1 MMTYIEEMLSYIND
15 IDDTIMEYELEVTN
29 ALVDSYQK
37 ALTIMENYNGD
48 SITDFSIFQ
57 EGFILEA
64 DENDKSNFTFRQT
77 DADGNKESIVK
88 SVLYAIPRLIKF
100 LIDCIKK
107 KMNKNSVE
115 KLENNVTA
123 INDMTDGEKEICDN
137 AIANASTTVNTNSQE
152 SSNNN
157 NEVSFNKKEIIDIV
171 HGIEKE
177 RRKSERIRKVGKFV
191 AKTAAIAG
199 AGAIAYNQR
208 DNIAN
213 VTKKGVNKVKDKA
226 VNAVSDKIQQVSNKI
241 TNTANDKI
249 QQVGDK
255 ITNAVQPAVDAL
267 EKSAEKVQEA
277 ARICVNF
284 AHKAIESIKR
294 FIKTILNYI
303 PGFKIKKDPSII
315 NEEDINYNAARDQ
328 LTVPLSHS
336 KLCNWIKQ
344 CNTFMKYVDRYVT
357 TGAPYPN
364 GIEFNK
370 SFRDN
375 AKAHLESATQNDCK
389 YTLNDYVKSQ
399 KQLVMVLNT
408 SLNTCENLLNTINQK
423 ASKSKSVIDS
433 ETAKDLQMICNIQ
446 TNLIQSC
453 TCINQYVEL
462 VRDMSDDVKNAMVE

>member
-1 MMTYIEEMLSYIND
+1 MTYIEEMISYINN

-88 SVLYAIPRLIKF
+88 SVLYAIPRLIKL

-107 KMNKNSVE
+107 KMNNHSVE

-137 AIANASTTVNTNSQE
+137 AIANASATINTNSQE

-157 NEVSFNKKEIIDIV
+157 EVSINKKEITDIACAID
-171 HGIEKE
+171 KE
-177 RRKSERIRKVGKFV
+177 RRRSIRIGKVGKFV
-191 AKTAAIAG
+191 AKTAVVAG

-213 VTKKGVNKVKDKA
+213 AAKKGANKVKDKV
-226 VNAVSDKIQQVSNKI
+226 VNA
-241 TNTANDKI
+241 ANDKI
-249 QQVGDK
+249 QQVSDK

-277 ARICVNF
+277 AKICVNF

-294 FIKTILNYI
+294 FIKTILSYI
-303 PGFKIKKDPSII
+303 PGLKRDPSII

-328 LTVPLSHS
+328 LTIPLSHS

-344 CNTFMKYVDRYVT
+344 CDKFMKYVNRYVT
-357 TGAPYPN
+357 TGTPYPD

-370 SFRDN
+370 SFR
-375 AKAHLESATQNDCK
+375 AASKAHLESATQNDCK
-389 YTLNDYVKSQ
+389 YTLNEYVESQ
-399 KQLVMVLNT
+399 KQLVTVLNT

-462 VRDMSDDVKNAMVE
+462 VRDMSDNVKNAMVD

>member
-157 NEVSFNKKEIIDIV
+157 NEDSFNKKGIIDIL
-171 HGIEKE
+171 HGIDKE
-177 RRKSERIRKVGKFV
+177 RRNSARIRKVGKFV

-226 VNAVSDKIQQVSNKI
+226 VNAV
-241 TNTANDKI
+241 NDKI
-249 QQVGDK
+249 RQVSDK

-294 FIKTILNYI
+294 FIKTILSYI
-303 PGFKIKKDPSII
+303 PGLKRDPSII

-328 LTVPLSHS
+328 LTIPLSHS

-344 CNTFMKYVDRYVT
+344 CDKFMKYVNRYVT
-357 TGAPYPN
+357 TGTPYPD

-370 SFRDN
+370 SFR
-375 AKAHLESATQNDCK
+375 AASKAHLESATQNDCK
-389 YTLNDYVKSQ
+389 YTLNEYVESQ

-453 TCINQYVEL
+453 ACINQYVEL

>member
-88 SVLYAIPRLIKF
+88 SVLYAIPRLIKL

-107 KMNKNSVE
+107 KMNNHSVE

-157 NEVSFNKKEIIDIV
+157 NEDSSNKKEIIDIL
-171 HGIEKE
+171 HGIDKE
-177 RRKSERIRKVGKFV
+177 RRKSARIRKVGKFV

-213 VTKKGVNKVKDKA
+213 ATKKGVNKVKDKA
-226 VNAVSDKIQQVSNKI
+226 VNAV
-241 TNTANDKI
+241 NDKI
-249 QQVGDK
+249 RQVSDK

-267 EKSAEKVQEA
+267 EKSAEKVQESVL
-277 ARICVNF
+277 IL
-284 AHKAIESIKR
+284 HIK
-294 FIKTILNYI
+294 
-303 PGFKIKKDPSII
+303 
-315 NEEDINYNAARDQ
+315 
-328 LTVPLSHS
+328 
-336 KLCNWIKQ
+336 
-344 CNTFMKYVDRYVT
+344 
-357 TGAPYPN
+357 
-364 GIEFNK
+364 
-370 SFRDN
+370 
-375 AKAHLESATQNDCK
+375 
-389 YTLNDYVKSQ
+389 
-399 KQLVMVLNT
+399 
-408 SLNTCENLLNTINQK
+408 LLNQL
-423 ASKSKSVIDS
+423 SV
-433 ETAKDLQMICNIQ
+433 L
-446 TNLIQSC
+446 
-453 TCINQYVEL
+453 
-462 VRDMSDDVKNAMVE
+462 

>member
-171 HGIEKE
+171 HGIDKE
-177 RRKSERIRKVGKFV
+177 RRRSARIRKVGKFV

-213 VTKKGVNKVKDKA
+213 ATKKGVNKVKDKA
-226 VNAVSDKIQQVSNKI
+226 VNAVNDKIQQVS
-241 TNTANDKI
+241 
-249 QQVGDK
+249 DK

-294 FIKTILNYI
+294 FIKTILSYI
-303 PGFKIKKDPSII
+303 PGLKRDPSII

-328 LTVPLSHS
+328 LTIPLSHS
-336 KLCNWIKQ
+336 KLCNWINQ
-344 CNTFMKYVDRYVT
+344 CDKFMKYVNRYVT
-357 TGAPYPN
+357 TGTPYPD

-370 SFRDN
+370 SFR
-375 AKAHLESATQNDCK
+375 AASKAHLESATQNDCK
-389 YTLNDYVKSQ
+389 YTLNEYVESQ

-453 TCINQYVEL
+453 ACINQYVEL

>member
-157 NEVSFNKKEIIDIV
+157 NEDSSNKKEIIDIL
-171 HGIEKE
+171 HGIDKE
-177 RRKSERIRKVGKFV
+177 RRKSARIRKVGKFV

-226 VNAVSDKIQQVSNKI
+226 VNAVSDKIQQV
-241 TNTANDKI
+241 
-249 QQVGDK
+249 GDK
-255 ITNAVQPAVDAL
+255 ITKAVQPAVDAL

-294 FIKTILNYI
+294 FIKTILSYI
-303 PGFKIKKDPSII
+303 PGLKRDPSII

-328 LTVPLSHS
+328 LTIPLSHS

-344 CNTFMKYVDRYVT
+344 CDKFMKYVNRYVT
-357 TGAPYPN
+357 TGTPYPD

-370 SFRDN
+370 SFR
-375 AKAHLESATQNDCK
+375 AASKTHLESATQNDCK
-389 YTLNDYVKSQ
+389 YTLNEYVESQ

>member
-1 MMTYIEEMLSYIND
+1 MTYIEEMLSYIND

-177 RRKSERIRKVGKFV
+177 RRKSARIRKVGKFV

-213 VTKKGVNKVKDKA
+213 ATKKGVNKVKDKA
-226 VNAVSDKIQQVSNKI
+226 VNAVNDKIQQVS
-241 TNTANDKI
+241 
-249 QQVGDK
+249 DK

-294 FIKTILNYI
+294 FIKTILSYI
-303 PGFKIKKDPSII
+303 PGLKRDPSII

-328 LTVPLSHS
+328 LTIPLSHS

-344 CNTFMKYVDRYVT
+344 CDKFMKYVNRYVT
-357 TGAPYPN
+357 TGTPYPD

-370 SFRDN
+370 SFR
-375 AKAHLESATQNDCK
+375 AASKAHLESATQNDCK
-389 YTLNDYVKSQ
+389 YTLNEYVESQ

>member
-1 MMTYIEEMLSYIND
+1 MTYIEEMLSYIND

-157 NEVSFNKKEIIDIV
+157 NEVSSNKKEIIDIL
-171 HGIEKE
+171 HGIDKE
-177 RRKSERIRKVGKFV
+177 RRKSARIRKVGKFV

-226 VNAVSDKIQQVSNKI
+226 VNAVNDKIQQVS
-241 TNTANDKI
+241 
-249 QQVGDK
+249 DK

-294 FIKTILNYI
+294 FIKTILSYI
-303 PGFKIKKDPSII
+303 PGLKRDPSII

-328 LTVPLSHS
+328 LTIPLSHS

-344 CNTFMKYVDRYVT
+344 CDKFMKYVNRYVT
-357 TGAPYPN
+357 TGTPYPD

-370 SFRDN
+370 SFR
-375 AKAHLESATQNDCK
+375 AASKAHLESATQNDCK
-389 YTLNDYVKSQ
+389 YTLNEYVESQ

-453 TCINQYVEL
+453 ACINQYVEL

>member
-171 HGIEKE
+171 HGIDKE
-177 RRKSERIRKVGKFV
+177 RRKSARIRKVGKFV

-213 VTKKGVNKVKDKA
+213 ATKKGVNKVKDKA
-226 VNAVSDKIQQVSNKI
+226 VNAVNDKIQQVS
-241 TNTANDKI
+241 
-249 QQVGDK
+249 DK

-294 FIKTILNYI
+294 FIKTILSYI
-303 PGFKIKKDPSII
+303 PGLKRDPSII

-328 LTVPLSHS
+328 LTIPLSHS

-344 CNTFMKYVDRYVT
+344 CDKFMKYVNRYVT
-357 TGAPYPN
+357 TGTPYPD

-370 SFRDN
+370 SFR
-375 AKAHLESATQNDCK
+375 AASKAHLESATQNDCK
-389 YTLNDYVKSQ
+389 YTLNEYVESQ

>member
-157 NEVSFNKKEIIDIV
+157 NEDSSNKKEIIDIL
-171 HGIEKE
+171 HGIDKE
-177 RRKSERIRKVGKFV
+177 RRKSARIRKVGKFV

-213 VTKKGVNKVKDKA
+213 ATKKGVNKVKDKA
-226 VNAVSDKIQQVSNKI
+226 VNAV
-241 TNTANDKI
+241 NDKI
-249 QQVGDK
+249 RQVSDK

-294 FIKTILNYI
+294 FIKTILSYI
-303 PGFKIKKDPSII
+303 PGLKRDPSII

-328 LTVPLSHS
+328 LTIPLSHS

-344 CNTFMKYVDRYVT
+344 CDKFMKYVNRYVT
-357 TGAPYPN
+357 TGTPYPD

-370 SFRDN
+370 SFR
-375 AKAHLESATQNDCK
+375 AASKAHLESATQNDCK
-389 YTLNDYVKSQ
+389 YTLNEYVESQ

-408 SLNTCENLLNTINQK
+408 SMNTCENLLNTINQK

>member
-177 RRKSERIRKVGKFV
+177 RRKSARIRKVGKFV

-213 VTKKGVNKVKDKA
+213 ATKKGVNKVKDKA
-226 VNAVSDKIQQVSNKI
+226 VNAVNDKIQQVS
-241 TNTANDKI
+241 
-249 QQVGDK
+249 DK

-294 FIKTILNYI
+294 FIKTILSYI
-303 PGFKIKKDPSII
+303 PGLKRDPSII

-328 LTVPLSHS
+328 LTIPLSHS

-344 CNTFMKYVDRYVT
+344 CDKFMKYVNRYVT
-357 TGAPYPN
+357 TGTPYPD

-370 SFRDN
+370 SFR
-375 AKAHLESATQNDCK
+375 AASKAHLESATQNDCK
-389 YTLNDYVKSQ
+389 YTLNEYVESQ

>member
-157 NEVSFNKKEIIDIV
+157 NEVSSNKKEIKEIIDIV
-171 HGIEKE
+171 HGIDKE
-177 RRKSERIRKVGKFV
+177 RRKSARIRKVGKFV

-213 VTKKGVNKVKDKA
+213 VTKKGVNKVKDKV
-226 VNAVSDKIQQVSNKI
+226 VNAASDKIQQVS
-241 TNTANDKI
+241 
-249 QQVGDK
+249 DK

-294 FIKTILNYI
+294 FIKTILSYI
-303 PGFKIKKDPSII
+303 PGLKRDPSII

-328 LTVPLSHS
+328 LTIPLSHS

-344 CNTFMKYVDRYVT
+344 CDKFMKYVNRYVT
-357 TGAPYPN
+357 TGTPYPD

-370 SFRDN
+370 SFR
-375 AKAHLESATQNDCK
+375 AASKTHLEGATQNDCK
-389 YTLNDYVKSQ
+389 YTLNEYVESQ

>member
-157 NEVSFNKKEIIDIV
+157 NEVSFNKKEIIDIL
-171 HGIEKE
+171 HGIDKE
-177 RRKSERIRKVGKFV
+177 RRKSARIRKVGKFV

-226 VNAVSDKIQQVSNKI
+226 VNAV
-241 TNTANDKI
+241 NDKI
-249 QQVGDK
+249 RQVSDK

-294 FIKTILNYI
+294 FIKTILSYI
-303 PGFKIKKDPSII
+303 PGLKRDPSII

-328 LTVPLSHS
+328 LTIPLSHS

-344 CNTFMKYVDRYVT
+344 CDKFMKYVNRYVT
-357 TGAPYPN
+357 TGTPYPD

-370 SFRDN
+370 SFR
-375 AKAHLESATQNDCK
+375 AASKAHLESATQNDCK
-389 YTLNDYVKSQ
+389 YTLNEYVESQ

-408 SLNTCENLLNTINQK
+408 SMNTCENLLNTINQK

>member
-115 KLENNVTA
+115 KLENNVAA

-171 HGIEKE
+171 HGIDKE
-177 RRKSERIRKVGKFV
+177 RRRSARIRKVGKFV
-191 AKTAAIAG
+191 AKTAVIAG

-226 VNAVSDKIQQVSNKI
+226 VNAASDKIQQVS
-241 TNTANDKI
+241 
-249 QQVGDK
+249 DK

-294 FIKTILNYI
+294 FIKTILSYI
-303 PGFKIKKDPSII
+303 PGLKRDPSII

-328 LTVPLSHS
+328 LTIPLSHS

-344 CNTFMKYVDRYVT
+344 CDKFMKYVNRYVT
-357 TGAPYPN
+357 TGTPYPD

-370 SFRDN
+370 SFR
-375 AKAHLESATQNDCK
+375 AASKAHLESATQNDCK
-389 YTLNDYVKSQ
+389 YTLNEYVESQ
-399 KQLVMVLNT
+399 KQLVVVLNT

>member
-157 NEVSFNKKEIIDIV
+157 NEVSSNKKEIIDIV
-171 HGIEKE
+171 HGIDKE
-177 RRKSERIRKVGKFV
+177 RRKSARIRKVGKFV

-226 VNAVSDKIQQVSNKI
+226 VNAVNDKIQQVS
-241 TNTANDKI
+241 
-249 QQVGDK
+249 DK

-294 FIKTILNYI
+294 FIKTILSYI
-303 PGFKIKKDPSII
+303 PGLKRDPSII

-328 LTVPLSHS
+328 LTIPLSHS

-344 CNTFMKYVDRYVT
+344 CDKFMKYVNRYVT
-357 TGAPYPN
+357 TGTPYPD

-370 SFRDN
+370 SFR
-375 AKAHLESATQNDCK
+375 AASKAHLESATQNDCK
-389 YTLNDYVKSQ
+389 YTLNEYVESQ

>member
-1 MMTYIEEMLSYIND
+1 MTYIEEMLSYIND

-88 SVLYAIPRLIKF
+88 SVLYAIPRLIKL

-107 KMNKNSVE
+107 KMNNHSVE

-157 NEVSFNKKEIIDIV
+157 NEVSFNKKEIIDIL
-171 HGIEKE
+171 HGIDKE
-177 RRKSERIRKVGKFV
+177 RRKSARIRKVGKFV

-213 VTKKGVNKVKDKA
+213 ATKKGVNKVKDKA
-226 VNAVSDKIQQVSNKI
+226 VNAV
-241 TNTANDKI
+241 NDKI
-249 QQVGDK
+249 RQVSDK

-294 FIKTILNYI
+294 FIKTILSYI
-303 PGFKIKKDPSII
+303 PGLKRDPSII

-328 LTVPLSHS
+328 LTIPLSHS

-344 CNTFMKYVDRYVT
+344 CDKFMKYVNRYVT
-357 TGAPYPN
+357 TGTPYPD

-370 SFRDN
+370 SFR
-375 AKAHLESATQNDCK
+375 AASKAHLESATQNDCK
-389 YTLNDYVKSQ
+389 YTLNEYVESQ

-408 SLNTCENLLNTINQK
+408 SMNTCENLLNTINQK

>member
-157 NEVSFNKKEIIDIV
+157 NEVSFNKKEIIDIL
-171 HGIEKE
+171 HGIDKE
-177 RRKSERIRKVGKFV
+177 RRKSARIRKVGKFV

-213 VTKKGVNKVKDKA
+213 ATKKGVNKVKDKA
-226 VNAVSDKIQQVSNKI
+226 VNAASDKIQQVS
-241 TNTANDKI
+241 
-249 QQVGDK
+249 DK

-294 FIKTILNYI
+294 FIKTILSYI
-303 PGFKIKKDPSII
+303 PGLKRDPSII

-328 LTVPLSHS
+328 LTIPLSHS

-344 CNTFMKYVDRYVT
+344 CDKFMKYVNRYVT
-357 TGAPYPN
+357 TGTPYPD

-370 SFRDN
+370 SFR
-375 AKAHLESATQNDCK
+375 AASKAHLESATQNDCK
-389 YTLNDYVKSQ
+389 YTLNEYVESQ

>member
-1 MMTYIEEMLSYIND
+1 MTYIEEMLSYIND

-177 RRKSERIRKVGKFV
+177 RRKSARIRKVGKFV

-226 VNAVSDKIQQVSNKI
+226 VNAVSDKIQQVS
-241 TNTANDKI
+241 
-249 QQVGDK
+249 DK

-294 FIKTILNYI
+294 FIKTILSYI
-303 PGFKIKKDPSII
+303 PGLKRDPSII

-328 LTVPLSHS
+328 LTIPLSHS
-336 KLCNWIKQ
+336 KLCNWINQ
-344 CNTFMKYVDRYVT
+344 CDKFMKYVNRYVT
-357 TGAPYPN
+357 TGTPYPD

-370 SFRDN
+370 SFR
-375 AKAHLESATQNDCK
+375 AASKAHLESATQNDCK
-389 YTLNDYVKSQ
+389 YTLNEYVESQ

>member
-15 IDDTIMEYELEVTN
+15 IDDTIIEYELEVTN

-157 NEVSFNKKEIIDIV
+157 NEDSFNKKGIIDIL
-171 HGIEKE
+171 HGIDKE
-177 RRKSERIRKVGKFV
+177 RRNSARIRKVGKFV

-226 VNAVSDKIQQVSNKI
+226 VNAV
-241 TNTANDKI
+241 NDKI
-249 QQVGDK
+249 RQVSDK

-294 FIKTILNYI
+294 FIKTILSYI

-328 LTVPLSHS
+328 LTIPLSHS

-344 CNTFMKYVDRYVT
+344 CDKFMKYVNRYVT
-357 TGAPYPN
+357 TGTPYPD

-370 SFRDN
+370 SFR
-375 AKAHLESATQNDCK
+375 AASKAHLESATQNDCK
-389 YTLNDYVKSQ
+389 YTLNEYVESQ

>member
-157 NEVSFNKKEIIDIV
+157 NEDSSNKKEIIDIL
-171 HGIEKE
+171 HGIDKE
-177 RRKSERIRKVGKFV
+177 RRKSARIRKVGKFV

-226 VNAVSDKIQQVSNKI
+226 VNAV
-241 TNTANDKI
+241 NDKI
-249 QQVGDK
+249 RQVSDK

-294 FIKTILNYI
+294 FIKTILSYI
-303 PGFKIKKDPSII
+303 PGLKRDPSII

-328 LTVPLSHS
+328 LTIPLSHS

-344 CNTFMKYVDRYVT
+344 CDKFMNYVNRYVT
-357 TGAPYPN
+357 TGTPYPD

-370 SFRDN
+370 SFR
-375 AKAHLESATQNDCK
+375 AASKAHLESATQNDCK
-389 YTLNDYVKSQ
+389 YTLNEYVESQ

-408 SLNTCENLLNTINQK
+408 SMNTCENLLNTINQK

>member
-1 MMTYIEEMLSYIND
+1 MTYIEEMLSYIND

-157 NEVSFNKKEIIDIV
+157 NEDSSNKKEIIDIL
-171 HGIEKE
+171 HGIDKE
-177 RRKSERIRKVGKFV
+177 RRKSARIRKVGKFV

-226 VNAVSDKIQQVSNKI
+226 VNAVSDKIQQV
-241 TNTANDKI
+241 
-249 QQVGDK
+249 GDK
-255 ITNAVQPAVDAL
+255 ITKAVQPAVDAL

-294 FIKTILNYI
+294 FIKTILSYI
-303 PGFKIKKDPSII
+303 PGLKRDPSII

-328 LTVPLSHS
+328 LTIPLSHS

-344 CNTFMKYVDRYVT
+344 CDKFMKYVNRYVT
-357 TGAPYPN
+357 TGTPYPD

-370 SFRDN
+370 SFR
-375 AKAHLESATQNDCK
+375 AASKAHLESATQNDCK
-389 YTLNDYVKSQ
+389 YTLNEYVESQ

>member
-107 KMNKNSVE
+107 KMNNHSVE

-157 NEVSFNKKEIIDIV
+157 NNEVSINKKEITDIV
-171 HGIEKE
+171 HGIDKE
-177 RRKSERIRKVGKFV
+177 RRHSSRIRKVGKFV

-213 VTKKGVNKVKDKA
+213 ATKKGVNKVKDKA
-226 VNAVSDKIQQVSNKI
+226 VNAVNDKIQQVS
-241 TNTANDKI
+241 
-249 QQVGDK
+249 DK

-294 FIKTILNYI
+294 FIKTILSYI
-303 PGFKIKKDPSII
+303 PGLKRDPSII

-328 LTVPLSHS
+328 LTIPLSHS

-344 CNTFMKYVDRYVT
+344 CDKFMNYVNRYVT
-357 TGAPYPN
+357 TGTPYPD

-370 SFRDN
+370 SFR
-375 AKAHLESATQNDCK
+375 AASKAHLESATQNDCK
-389 YTLNDYVKSQ
+389 YTLNEYVESQ

-408 SLNTCENLLNTINQK
+408 SMNTCENLLNTINQK